1 MSPWEMQTADGTKVV
16 VAAQRDHAVTVTLSL
31 TRGSAT
37 MTVGLTDE
45 EAMNLGNNLGHV
57 VRQA

>member
-1 MSPWEMQTADGTKVV
+1 MSWEIQTPDGTKVV

-31 TRGSAT
+31 TRGNAT
-37 MTVGLTDE
+37 MTLTLTDE
-45 EAMNLGNNLGHV
+45 EAMTLGNNLGHV